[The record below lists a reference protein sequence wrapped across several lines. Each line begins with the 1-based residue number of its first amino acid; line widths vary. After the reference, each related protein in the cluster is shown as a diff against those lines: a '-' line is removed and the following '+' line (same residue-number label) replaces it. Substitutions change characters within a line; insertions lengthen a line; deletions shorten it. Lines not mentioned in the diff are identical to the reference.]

1 VSLFPSITPDVAK
14 RYLDAGKAQK
24 NDVSE
29 LLKAMYAPS
38 KHPSVMFN
46 SVTGERIDSKEAW
59 ARMVAT
65 KRPRNGINAKKWD
78 MAVNGESFSARLRE
92 EDISDWIGP
101 DEEED
106 EDE

>member
-38 KHPSVMFN
+38 NNPVAMFN

-59 ARMVAT
+59 DRMLAT
-65 KRPRNGINAKKWD
+65 KRPQ
-78 MAVNGESFSARLRE
+78 GEAFSARLRE
-92 EDISDWIGP
+92 EDVSDWIGP
-101 DEEED
+101 DEEEE
-106 EDE
+106 EDDDLPENA